1 MTWEVRIVEK
11 GRSGHIDYIEDGEI
25 CRCEWEFGG
34 GDTLAILLVPATEEW
49 DTRYPW
55 ARGRRQ
61 EVLSRVATETCRQR
75 APLAVI
81 EWDHPGNFIY
91 LKEKQG

>member
-11 GRSGHIDYIEDGEI
+11 GRFGYIDYIENGEI

-34 GDTLAILLVPATEEW
+34 GDTLAILFVPAAQEW

-61 EVLSRVATETCRQR
+61 EVLSRVATETRRQR
-75 APLAVI
+75 APLALI
-81 EWDHPGNFIY
+81 EWDDPRNCIY
-91 LKEKQG
+91 LKEKRG